1 MGAGSRRDQD
11 GADQPDG
18 HAELSMSEASSPVAP
33 PHEVVKLRH
42 PWTWAASAVV
52 GVIAALALSS
62 VATNPAFEWP
72 VVAQYLFDGQ
82 ILLGLSRTLELTVV
96 AMAMGLGIGT
106 LLAVMRLSSN
116 LLLSTVSWL
125 YIWFFRSVPVL
136 VQLIFWYNFGAL
148 YSRITLRIP
157 FGPVLYSVNTNTLI
171 TPMFAALAGLG
182 LAQAAYTAEV
192 IRGGIVSVPRGQT
205 RAALALG
212 MRPATIFF
220 RIVFPQAM
228 KVIIPPVGNEVI
240 SMVKN
245 TSLVSVIALAELLYT
260 AQLIYARTYETI
272 PLLIVAS
279 LWYLAIVSILSV
291 GQHFLERRYRQRT

>member
-1 MGAGSRRDQD
+1 MAGA
-11 GADQPDG
+11 A
-18 HAELSMSEASSPVAP
+18 LSGTDEAAP
-33 PHEVVKLRH
+33 TRVVPLRH

-52 GVIAALALSS
+52 LLLLCLAAAS
-62 VATNPAFEWP
+62 VATNAAFQWP
-72 VVAQYLFDGQ
+72 VVAAYMLDPQ
-82 ILLGLSRTLELTVV
+82 ILLGLARTLELTVI
-96 AMAMGLGIGT
+96 AMAIGLLLGT
-106 LLAVMRLSSN
+106 VLAVMRLSPN
-116 LLLSTVSWL
+116 RLLSTVSWA
-125 YIWFFRSVPVL
+125 YIWFFRSVPAL

-148 YSRITLRIP
+148 YPHITLRLP
-157 FGPVLYSVNTNTLI
+157 FGPEVFSANTNTLI

-192 IRGGIVSVPRGQT
+192 IRAGIASVPRGQT

-212 MRPATIFF
+212 MRPMTIFR

-228 KVIIPPVGNEVI
+228 RVIIPPVGNEVI

-279 LWYLAIVSILSV
+279 LWYLAVVSVLSA
-291 GQHFLERRYRQRT
+291 GQHVLERRYRQR

>member
-1 MGAGSRRDQD
+1 MSGAGQVGGGGIGGGPLGGGQI
-11 GADQPDG
+11 GAGGIGDDAAARQI
-18 HAELSMSEASSPVAP
+18 
-33 PHEVVKLRH
+33 VVPLRH

-52 GVIAALALSS
+52 VLIAGLVFYS

-72 VVAQYLFDGQ
+72 VVAQYMLDEQ
-82 ILLGLSRTLELTVV
+82 ILIGLSRTLELTLV
-96 AMAMGLGIGT
+96 AMAIGLVIGT
-106 LLAVMRLSSN
+106 LLAMMRLSSN
-116 LLLSTVSWL
+116 RLLSTLSWL

-148 YSRITLRIP
+148 YATISIGIP
-157 FGPVLYSVNTNTLI
+157 FGPTLYSASTNAMI
-171 TPMFAALAGLG
+171 TPLFAALAGLG

-192 IRGGIVSVPRGQT
+192 IRGGIASVPHGQA
-205 RAALALG
+205 RAARALG
-212 MRPATIFF
+212 MRPMLIFR

-228 KVIIPPVGNEVI
+228 RVIIPPVGNEVI
-240 SMVKN
+240 SMVKS

-279 LWYLAIVSILSV
+279 LWYLIIVSLLSV
-291 GQHFLERRYRQRT
+291 GQHMLERKYRQR

>member
-1 MGAGSRRDQD
+1 MTPGGTL
-11 GADQPDG
+11 
-18 HAELSMSEASSPVAP
+18 LSSLGEATPKDVIP
-33 PHEVVKLRH
+33 QRVVPLRH
-42 PWTWAASAVV
+42 PWTWLASATAAL
-52 GVIAALALSS
+52 IAAAALAS
-62 VATNPAFEWP
+62 VATNPAFQWP
-72 VVAQYLFDGQ
+72 VVAEYMLDKQ
-82 ILLGLSRTLELTVV
+82 ILLGLARTLELTAV
-96 AMAMGLGIGT
+96 AMSIGLTLGTMLAM
-106 LLAVMRLSSN
+106 MRLSPN
-116 LLLSTVSWL
+116 RLLFTLSWG
-125 YIWFFRSVPVL
+125 YIWFFRSVPAL

-148 YSRITLRIP
+148 YPTISLHIP
-157 FGPVLYSVNTNTLI
+157 FGLTLFSANTNTLI

-192 IRGGIVSVPRGQT
+192 IRGGIASVPHGQT

-212 MRPATIFF
+212 MRPLTIFR

-228 KVIIPPVGNEVI
+228 RVIIPPVGNEVI

-279 LWYLAIVSILSV
+279 LWYLIVVSVLSA
-291 GQHFLERRYRQRT
+291 GQQFLERRYRQR

>member
-1 MGAGSRRDQD
+1 MSGAGRI
-11 GADQPDG
+11 G
-18 HAELSMSEASSPVAP
+18 EEAPARQI
-33 PHEVVKLRH
+33 VVPLRH
-42 PWTWAASAVV
+42 PWTWLASAVV
-52 GVIAALALSS
+52 VLIAGLVLYS

-72 VVAQYLFDGQ
+72 VVAQYMLDQQ
-82 ILLGLSRTLELTVV
+82 ILIGLSRTLVLTLV
-96 AMAMGLGIGT
+96 AMAIGHVIGT
-106 LLAVMRLSSN
+106 LLAMMRLSSN
-116 LLLSTVSWL
+116 RLLSTLSWL

-148 YSRITLRIP
+148 YATISIGIP
-157 FGPVLYSVNTNTLI
+157 FGPTLYSASTNAMI
-171 TPMFAALAGLG
+171 TPLFAALAGLG

-192 IRGGIVSVPRGQT
+192 IRGGIASVPHGQA
-205 RAALALG
+205 RAARALG
-212 MRPATIFF
+212 MRPMLIFR

-228 KVIIPPVGNEVI
+228 RVIIPPVGNEVI

-279 LWYLAIVSILSV
+279 LWYLIIVSLLSA
-291 GQHFLERRYRQRT
+291 GQHVLERKYRQR